1 MPNLKA
7 NERSE
12 AIELIKESQKIFD
25 GMDLVFKQATGE
37 QSLKRSDNHDQR
49 ANTLFPDVLYYE
61 DEIQMKVALGWEL
74 KMPDTDIND
83 EELLSNAIDKAN
95 RLKTNAFVLWNFKQV
110 EVYYRSNEGGW
121 VISKQWD
128 DLKSNTTRQDVISNR
143 NSWKVLLLEVIV
155 HLNELFR
162 EKVVSAVPVLSSAET
177 IAEDI
182 ADKYSAELAQY
193 YQELGDRLLL
203 IEIKKWYGSELLEF
217 SSKSVTDVSEQE
229 MTRMFAKNILINWVN
244 RIIFSNLLKSQHNSV
259 YVALGCLLNESSNF
273 IQVAEAFNEATKSS
287 DFYSILHCEPTSA
300 ILSDNSQSVIREYA
314 SFLIEKQFDNL
325 DQKEFQTTLESI
337 VDVSKRELMGLYTTP
352 KLLAEFLVKA
362 SIKNTDSKVID
373 PCVGSGTIVS
383 TIMNLIAQSKG
394 NKFSHD
400 SVWASDKYRMP
411 MQVANIS
418 MSSKESLNLPN
429 IIFQED
435 LLSLR
440 SGQKVNITDPTNGE
454 ILEKIVPE
462 FDYVISNL
470 PFIRSERINNDTVEK
485 ERMAEVNEYLKNR
498 KLDPLDLKKDW
509 YQFGI
514 VGIERILKDD
524 GSMSVITSN
533 SWLKTKGKKNYI
545 ELLFS
550 LFEIDK
556 VIVSGK
562 GRWFKNAD
570 VVTTILV
577 LNKKVSTNNQVKFVK
592 LTSDINHMSEE
603 DLTNLA
609 DSMLINDD
617 NGENY
622 TSISYSKEEI
632 VNFIENGLSL
642 NVLFHNMKWF
652 EKIQHL
658 IIPMTSVFS
667 GKRGVKSTNDSFFYD
682 IAPSENIEPKY
693 IKSLLKTPASVKD
706 FVALADSNVFLI
718 RDDFKD
724 LKTNVEGGAYRYI
737 KKYEAQPKNK
747 SQLKLEQWYQL
758 PAPVYGDFVTSLN
771 PDQRLF
777 WSSISN
783 DIIINQRLTV
793 FRVKPEVNVDKRLIH
808 ALLNT
813 YFGQLMIEATG
824 FGRGLGVLDTT
835 KDGIMDSVMLD
846 FNKLDTDDALEII
859 QLWENMS
866 NESVPNI
873 LDQLSDEKWLYYNKR
888 VFEKFGVIEVLDEL
902 VETFKQAVM
911 MRSSARDE

>member
-1 MPNLKA
+1 MPDLKT

-25 GMDLVFKQATGE
+25 NRDLVFKQATGE
-37 QSLKRSDNHDQR
+37 QSLKRSGGHDQR
-49 ANTLFPDVLYYE
+49 ANTLFPDILYYE
-61 DEIQMKVALGWEL
+61 DELQTKVALGWEL

-83 EELLSNAIDKAN
+83 KELFSNAVDKAD

-110 EVYYRSNEGGW
+110 VVYYRSNEGSW
-121 VISKQWD
+121 MTSKRWD
-128 DLKSNTTRQDVISNR
+128 DLKDNTTRQDVIRNR
-143 NSWKVLLLEVIV
+143 NSWKALLLEVIV

-162 EKVVSAVPVLSSAET
+162 EKIVSVVPVLSSAET

-182 ADKYSAELAQY
+182 ANKYSAELAQY
-193 YQELGDRLLL
+193 YKELGNRPLL
-203 IEIKKWYGSELLEF
+203 IEIKRWYETELLEF
-217 SSKSVTDVSEQE
+217 SSKLVEDVSEQE

-244 RIIFSNLLKSQHNSV
+244 RIIFSNLLKSQHNSI
-259 YVALGCLLNESSNF
+259 YNALGFLLDESSNF
-273 IQVAEAFNEATKSS
+273 NQIAEAFNEATKSS
-287 DFYSILHCEPTSA
+287 DFYSILHCDPTSE
-300 ILSDNSQSVIREYA
+300 ILSDSSQSVLREYA
-314 SFLIEKQFDNL
+314 SFLNEKQFDDL

-352 KLLAEFLVKA
+352 KLLAKFLVKS
-362 SIKNTDSKVID
+362 SIKSTDSKVID
-373 PCVGSGTIVS
+373 PCVGSGTIIS
-383 TIMNLIAQSKG
+383 TTMNLIAKSKG
-394 NKFSHD
+394 DRFAHD
-400 SVWASDKYRMP
+400 NIWASDKYRMP

-429 IIFQED
+429 IIFQKD

-440 SGQKVNITDPTNGE
+440 SGQKINITDPIDGKV
-454 ILEKIVPE
+454 LEKTVPE

-470 PFIRSERINNDTVEK
+470 PFIRSERIKNDQEEK
-485 ERMAEVNEYLKNR
+485 VCMAEVNEYLKNR
-498 KLDPLDLKKDW
+498 GLGPLDLKKDW

-514 VGIERILKDD
+514 VGIERILKDN

-533 SWLKTKGKKNYI
+533 SWLKTKGRKNFI

-556 VIVSGK
+556 VIISGK
-562 GRWFKNAD
+562 GRWFDNAD

-577 LNKKVSTNNQVKFVK
+577 LNKKMSTNNQVKFVK
-592 LTSDINHMSEE
+592 LNVDINHISEE
-603 DLTNLA
+603 SLTDLA

-617 NGENY
+617 KGENY

-667 GKRGVKSTNDSFFYD
+667 GRRGIKSTNDRFFYD
-682 IAPSENIEPKY
+682 IDPSEKIEPKY
-693 IKSLLKTPASVKD
+693 IKPLLKTPASVKG
-706 FVALADSNVFLI
+706 FTALADSNVFLI
-718 RDDFKD
+718 RDNFKD
-724 LKTNVEGGAYRYI
+724 LAQNSEGGAYHYI
-737 KKYEAQPKNK
+737 KKFEKQPKTK
-747 SQLKLEQWYQL
+747 SQLELEQWYQL
-758 PAPVYGDFVTSLN
+758 PDPVYGDFVTSLN

-777 WSSISN
+777 WSSIPN
-783 DIIINQRLTV
+783 DLLINQRLTV
-793 FRVKPEVNVDKRLIH
+793 FRVKQEVNADKRLIH

-813 YFGQLMIEATG
+813 YFGQFMIEATG

-835 KDGIMDSVMLD
+835 KEGIMDSVMLD
-846 FNKLDTDDALEII
+846 FNKLNADDALEIV
-859 QLWENMS
+859 QLWEIIS
-866 NESVPNI
+866 DEPVPNI
-873 LDQLSDEKWLYYNKR
+873 LDQLSDKKWLDYNKK
-888 VFEKFGVIEVLDEL
+888 VFEKFGVTEVLDEL

-911 MRSSARDE
+911 LRNSVRVE

>member
-1 MPNLKA
+1 MPELKA

-25 GMDLVFKQATGE
+25 VRDLVFKQATGE
-37 QSLKRSDNHDQR
+37 QSLKRSGSNDQR
-49 ANTLFPDVLYYE
+49 ANTLFPDVLFYE
-61 DEIQMKVALGWEL
+61 DEFQIKVALGWEL

-83 EELLSNAIDKAN
+83 EELLSNAIDKAD

-110 EVYYRSNEGGW
+110 VVYCRSYNGGW
-121 VISKQWD
+121 TISKRWD
-128 DLKSNTTRQDVISNR
+128 NLKGNTTRQDVISNR
-143 NSWKVLLLEVIV
+143 NVWKTLLLEVIV
-155 HLNELFR
+155 YLNELFR
-162 EKVVSAVPVLSSAET
+162 EKIVNAVPVLSSADT

-193 YQELGDRLLL
+193 YQELGNRHLL
-203 IEIKKWYGSELLEF
+203 IEIKRWYGTELLEF
-217 SSKSVTDVSEQE
+217 SSKLVKDVNEQE

-244 RIIFSNLLKSQHNSV
+244 RIVFSNLLKSQHNSI
-259 YVALGCLLNESSNF
+259 YNALGFLLDESSNF
-273 IQVAEAFNEATKSS
+273 NQVAKAFNEATKRS
-287 DFYSILHCEPTSA
+287 DFYSILHCEPTSE
-300 ILSDNSQSVIREYA
+300 ILSDSSQSVLREYA
-314 SFLIEKQFDNL
+314 SFLNEKQFDDL
-325 DQKEFQTTLESI
+325 DQKEFQTTMESI
-337 VDVSKRELMGLYTTP
+337 IDVSKRELMGLYTTP
-352 KLLAEFLVKA
+352 KLLAEFLVKV
-362 SIKNTDSKVID
+362 SIKSTDSKVID

-383 TIMNLIAQSKG
+383 TIMNLIAKSKG
-394 NKFSHD
+394 SKFAHNN
-400 SVWASDKYRMP
+400 VWASDKYRMP

-429 IIFQED
+429 IIFQKD

-440 SGQKVNITDPTNGE
+440 SGQKIKITDPTDGK

-470 PFIRSERINNDTVEK
+470 PFIRSERINDDKEEK
-485 ERMAEVNEYLKNR
+485 VRMAEINDYLKIRGIN
-498 KLDPLDLKKDW
+498 KLDLKKDW

-514 VGIERILKDD
+514 VGIERILKDK

-533 SWLKTKGKKNYI
+533 SWLKTKGRTNFI

-556 VIVSGK
+556 VIISGK
-562 GRWFKNAD
+562 GRWFNNAD

-577 LNKKVSTNNQVKFVK
+577 LNKKVSTNNRVKFIK
-592 LTSDINHMSEE
+592 LTSDINHISEE
-603 DLTNLA
+603 DLTDLA
-609 DSMLINDD
+609 DSMVLNDD

-632 VNFIENGLSL
+632 INFIENGLSL

-667 GKRGVKSTNDSFFYD
+667 GRRGVKSTNDAFFYD

-693 IKSLLKTPASVKD
+693 IKPLLKTPASVKG
-706 FVALADSNVFLI
+706 FAASADSNVFFI
-718 RDDFKD
+718 RDNFKD
-724 LKTNVEGGAYRYI
+724 LEPTSEGGAYNYI
-737 KKYEAQPKNK
+737 KKYEKQPKNK
-747 SQLKLEQWYQL
+747 SQLELERWYQF
-758 PAPVYGDFVTSLN
+758 PDPVYGDFVTSLN

-777 WSSISN
+777 WSSISK
-783 DIIINQRLTV
+783 DLLINQRLTV
-793 FRVKPEVNVDKRLIH
+793 FRVKPEVNADKRLIH

-813 YFGQLMIEATG
+813 YFGQFMIEATG

-846 FNKLDTDDALEII
+846 FNKLKADDSFEII
-859 QLWENMS
+859 QLWENIS
-866 NESVPNI
+866 NEPVPNI
-873 LDQLSDEKWLYYNKR
+873 LDQLSDEKWLDYNRR
-888 VFEKFGVIEVLDEL
+888 VFEKFGVMELLDEL

-911 MRSSARDE
+911 LRSSVRDE